1 MLQTFVLGAASLARE
16 NVLLV
21 TFGGREEVTAAGAEH
36 QRSDRTHCV
45 GGPAVGMQDVVAG
58 RKRAMRRYSEYD

>member
-1 MLQTFVLGAASLARE
+1 MLRTFVLGAASLTRE

-21 TFGGREEVTAAGAEH
+21 TLGSRKEVTAAGAEH

-45 GGPAVGMQDVVAG
+45 GGPVVVGT
-58 RKRAMRRYSEYD
+58 